1 MNKIAAVALIFSI
14 SCAGRSAVAGPM
26 PLPVRGNAAV
36 SSETDL
42 SVIQVRLRNLFLLNF
57 LRGRGI
63 PFPFR

>member
-1 MNKIAAVALIFSI
+1 
-14 SCAGRSAVAGPM
+14 M